1 MTPAQVERVQD
12 SYSFIFAVGTPFI
25 LSFYDKLFE
34 IDPDLRPL
42 FRTELSA
49 QSEKLLMAL
58 TYVVKN
64 LHEADRLL
72 PIAEVIAKR
81 HLTYGVKRED
91 YLKVGQAL
99 IQALD
104 ETLDMHFTP
113 ETHQAWLAAYTLLAG
128 IMCDA
133 AYGSSDDGNQP
144 SH

>member
-25 LSFYDKLFE
+25 LSFYDKLFA
-34 IDPDLRPL
+34 IDPALRPL

-64 LHEADRLL
+64 LHDADRLL
-72 PIAEVIAKR
+72 PVAEVIARR
-81 HLTYGVKRED
+81 HVGYGVKRED

-99 IQALD
+99 IEALD
-104 ETLDMHFTP
+104 DTLDMHFTP
-113 ETHQAWLAAYTLLAG
+113 ETHHAWLAAYTLLAG

-133 AYGSSDDGNQP
+133 AYGSPAEEHMQQ
-144 SH
+144 H